1 MSKKILSPS
10 SDSSLLQGE
19 SPLTKVCSFCNVIKS
34 LDDFYTYPR
43 PDGKR
48 SYRAQCKRCV
58 LTYNYYKHRK
68 NPEKRRAAALS
79 WYYNNKERAKENR
92 KRFLEK
98 NPNYS
103 IEYNKYYN
111 MFMRKEWEEKKD
123 KNE

>member
-1 MSKKILSPS
+1 MSKQNLSHS
-10 SDSSLLQGE
+10 FDSQPLQGE
-19 SPLTKVCSFCNVIKS
+19 SFLCKACSRCNHIKP

-43 PDGKR
+43 PNGKR

-58 LTYNYYKHRK
+58 LNYNYYKHRK

-92 KRFLEK
+92 KRFLEN

-103 IEYNKYYN
+103 KVYNKYYN
-111 MFMRKEWEEKKD
+111 MFRRKEWEEKSNK
-123 KNE
+123 K